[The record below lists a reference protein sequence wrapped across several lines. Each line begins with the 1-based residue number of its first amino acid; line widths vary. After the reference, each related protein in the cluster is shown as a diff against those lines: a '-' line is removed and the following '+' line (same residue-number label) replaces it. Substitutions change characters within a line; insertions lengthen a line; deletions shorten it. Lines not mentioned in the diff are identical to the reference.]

1 MFYDKI
7 ISNKCSKGENT
18 MAGNDRMHDDLA
30 RKEQLKQSIARLLEQ
45 ADERKLDNIYH
56 FVLHII
62 K

>member
-1 MFYDKI
+1 MSD
-7 ISNKCSKGENT
+7 T
-18 MAGNDRMHDDLA
+18 A
-30 RKEQLKQSIARLLEQ
+30 RCEQLKQSITRLLEQ